1 MIILYRLLKWLLTPL
16 VFMLMLV
23 RIWRGREDRDHFNER
38 LGKTETPRPD
48 GPLLWVHGASV
59 GEVVSHLVVLEKV
72 RRARP
77 SLNLLLTTGTING
90 RKMLER
96 RAPHLFGVGHTF
108 IQYVPLEVTAAARS
122 FFKHWRPTVSVFTES
137 DFWPE
142 LLLQAPHP
150 ILLNGR
156 ISDRSY
162 RRYKKIKWFMR
173 PLLRRLVLALA
184 QRPEDATRLKKLG
197 AKTVQVGGNLKFD
210 AAPLPVDNEAVEKM
224 RTALQGRPTLV
235 VASTHE
241 GEEERAAALH
251 MQLAQKVPD
260 LLTVL
265 VPRHPH
271 RGTQAANAA
280 LRATKAVKRRGL
292 GENPTLGGARHTE
305 VYIADTLGELGMW
318 YRLADAVIM
327 GGSLEKIGGH
337 NPLEPLK
344 LGIPTLCGP
353 YMYNFKDMMPSLLET
368 GALLQTNTR
377 TAATTD
383 AALYATLL
391 GWFTDTDSRR
401 AHIAKIKAALPTLT
415 GSSTLAAAA
424 ILAQLDE
431 ALAAESMKV

>member
-1 MIILYRLLKWLLTPL
+1 MIFIYRLIKWLLTPL

-23 RIWRGREDRDHFNER
+23 RIWRGREERDRFHER
-38 LGKTETPRPD
+38 LGKTDIVRPD

-59 GEVVSHLVVLEKV
+59 GEVVSHLIVIEKV

-77 SLNLLLTTGTING
+77 ALNLLLTTGTING

-96 RAPHLFGVGHTF
+96 RAPALFGVGHTF

-122 FFKHWRPTVSVFTES
+122 FFKHWKPTVSVFTES

-162 RRYKKIKWFMR
+162 RRYKRIKWFMK
-173 PLLRRLVLALA
+173 PLLGRLVLALA

-197 AKTVQVGGNLKFD
+197 AKHVQVGGNLKFD
-210 AAPLPVDNEAVEKM
+210 AAPLPVDADAVEKM
-224 RTALQGRPTLV
+224 RLALHGRPVLV

-241 GEEERAAALH
+241 GEEERAAQIH
-251 MQLAQKVPD
+251 MKLAEKVPD

-292 GENPTLGGARHTE
+292 GEMPTLGGARHTE
-305 VYIADTLGELGMW
+305 IYVADTLGELGMW

-344 LGIPTLCGP
+344 LGIPTVCGP
-353 YMYNFKDMMPSLLET
+353 HMHNFKDMMPSLLENGT
-368 GALLQTNTR
+368 LVQTNTR
-377 TAATTD
+377 TPATTD
-383 AALYATLL
+383 AAIYATLL
-391 GWFTDTDSRR
+391 GWFTDTESRKTHV
-401 AHIAKIKAALPTLT
+401 ATLKKELPHLT

-424 ILAQLDE
+424 ILAQIDE
-431 ALAAESMKV
+431 ALVSQAFKA